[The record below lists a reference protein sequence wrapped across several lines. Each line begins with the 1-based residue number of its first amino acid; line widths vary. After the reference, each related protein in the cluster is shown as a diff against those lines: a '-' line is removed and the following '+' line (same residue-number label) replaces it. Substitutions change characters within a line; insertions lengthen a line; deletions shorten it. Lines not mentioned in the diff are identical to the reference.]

1 MGSGSSLINIGELSK
16 PVTVLIERISAA
28 VGTLYQPHHVKQMAK
43 ADAEAAKIQAFAR
56 IELSGIEK
64 RALVRMIQEE
74 GKKQE
79 NMEFVTAK
87 AIEDIE
93 QDAKPEELDSD
104 WLASFFDKCRLVSN
118 QEMQSLWSKIL
129 SGQVNRPGSFSRRT
143 IELVAALDKDD
154 ADLFT
159 ALCGFGW
166 TIGDIFE
173 PLVFAV
179 QDSIYKQHGVKFD
192 SLAHLESLGL
202 LRFEALTSFSLA
214 NLSTG
219 VKISYF
225 DTQYHLSPR
234 PNSSDDIVIGN
245 VMLTKS
251 GQELAPICGAKMID
265 DFPEY
270 AVKKWKEKGFE
281 VGYLSPPLNIS

>member
-1 MGSGSSLINIGELSK
+1 
-16 PVTVLIERISAA
+16 
-28 VGTLYQPHHVKQMAK
+28 
-43 ADAEAAKIQAFAR
+43 
-56 IELSGIEK
+56 
-64 RALVRMIQEE
+64 
-74 GKKQE
+74 
-79 NMEFVTAK
+79 
-87 AIEDIE
+87 
-93 QDAKPEELDSD
+93 
-104 WLASFFDKCRLVSN
+104 
-118 QEMQSLWSKIL
+118 MQSLWSKIL